1 MTANGHTTP
10 TLTTPETTAA
20 TLAAVAAAANT
31 MAALA
36 SSTAVYP
43 KTEDP
48 SRPFACG
55 VCPKRFRMKHHL
67 KVSKPKITRITKS
80 IKATLIKGRTI
91 DHQNL

>member
-10 TLTTPETTAA
+10 TTPTTPETTAA

-36 SSTAVYP
+36 SSTTVYP

-67 KVSKPKITRITKS
+67 KVHFY
-80 IKATLIKGRTI
+80 L
-91 DHQNL
+91 LVYL

>member
-1 MTANGHTTP
+1 MRNLATIKYFTSGSPMTANGHTTP
-10 TLTTPETTAA
+10 TPTTPETTAA

-36 SSTAVYP
+36 SSTTVYP

-67 KVSKPKITRITKS
+67 KVHFY
-80 IKATLIKGRTI
+80 L
-91 DHQNL
+91 LVYL